1 LSAWRG
7 ANRGLDGVA
16 LASTAGQVSVSGVHR
31 RPGAGGPAGEPAG
44 EPAGDPIIEAS
55 FTNAGQ
61 APSSPFVP
69 LLVISDA
76 GGLELAETAGA
87 AQTLAPG
94 ARVTV
99 ALPARLGKLP
109 HGTYFVSVIPSH
121 PDSGR
126 STGIGQYH
134 VEMKL

>member
-1 LSAWRG
+1 
-7 ANRGLDGVA
+7 
-16 LASTAGQVSVSGVHR
+16 VHR
-31 RPGAGGPAGEPAG
+31 RPGAGDS
-44 EPAGDPIIEAS
+44 AGDPAVDSIVEAV

-61 APSSPFVP
+61 APSSTFVP

-76 GGLELAETAGA
+76 GGLELTEIAGEP
-87 AQTLAPG
+87 QRLAPG
-94 ARVTV
+94 ERVTV
-99 ALPARLGKLP
+99 ALRARLGKLP